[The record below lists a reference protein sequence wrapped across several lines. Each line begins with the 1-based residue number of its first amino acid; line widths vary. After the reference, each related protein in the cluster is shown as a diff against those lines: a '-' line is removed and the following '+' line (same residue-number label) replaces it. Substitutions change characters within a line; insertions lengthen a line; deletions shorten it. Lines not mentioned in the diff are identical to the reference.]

1 MGQHVLRPEHK
12 GWKVI
17 PKILRKNPNYGPKND
32 SLASLLSSL
41 LFSFHFFSPLF
52 LLFSSLYIV
61 CFVSFVFILAPVSF
75 LLCFFSLLSSLFSLQ
90 TFTFCCQGHQTF
102 RCFVESTL
110 EQYWGSITWG
120 PIFNRTILKYFKNF
134 QNSIVSMTGILK

>member
-17 PKILRKNPNYGPKND
+17 PKILRKQSQLWAKKWL
-32 SLASLLSSL
+32 SCLSSL
-41 LFSFHFFSPLF
+41 FSSLFFPFFSPLF